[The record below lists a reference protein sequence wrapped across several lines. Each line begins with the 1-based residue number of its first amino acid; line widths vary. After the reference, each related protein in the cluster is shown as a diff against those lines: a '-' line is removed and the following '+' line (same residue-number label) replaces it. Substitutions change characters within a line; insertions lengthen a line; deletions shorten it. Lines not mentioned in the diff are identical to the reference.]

1 MRQDGTRTYYFT
13 TDELTALWSDPF
25 EHGSSSSSSS
35 RGNSGGDGGGGGDG
49 CDVIECKM
57 CTVINRNRKKQLDM
71 KRVWVQG
78 RFRRRRREKGVAE
91 QRRGEERRG
100 Q

>member
-13 TDELTALWSDPF
+13 TDELTALWCDPF
-25 EHGSSSSSSS
+25 EHGSSSSS
-35 RGNSGGDGGGGGDG
+35 RGNSGGDGGGGDG

-78 RFRRRRREKGVAE
+78 RFRRRREKGVAE
-91 QRRGEERRG
+91 ERRGEERRG